1 MEKLTTLN
9 ITSTLKLVEQP
20 LLSTKQL
27 PITTNTLVSDSPDNP
42 ENQADLISISP
53 LDLDVR
59 LQLDDLVTETVFVL
73 QEDVGAKEQSSTKL
87 DILLVSSTNNRDP
100 IVIITS
106 PFALRT
112 SSKETNTTSTK

>member
-20 LLSTKQL
+20 LLSTKPL
-27 PITTNTLVSDSPDNP
+27 PITTDTLVSDSPDNP
-42 ENQADLISISP
+42 ENQAGLTSISP

-59 LQLDDLVTETVFVL
+59 LQLDDLVTETAFVL

-87 DILLVSSTNNRDP
+87 DILLVFSTNNRDP

-106 PFALRT
+106 PFVWRT